1 MLRSP
6 WIAMGLTLLIA
17 LAWLRINDFIAHKG
31 WVDSKL
37 SRKFI
42 HIGTGPVFVLC
53 WLLFPDVPVS
63 RFLAA
68 LVPAGISIQFAAV
81 GLGLVNDQAAVDA
94 MSRSGDRKEILKGPL
109 LYGIVFVILTLVFW
123 KTSVIG
129 IIALMM
135 LCGGD
140 GLADVIGTRVKS
152 VELKWSKNKTL
163 AGTLGVFLGGLVFS
177 TVVLAVFVANGV
189 FVGPMSVYLWRLVI
203 IALAAAVVESLPLK
217 DIDNVT
223 VPLTVVL
230 LGLFLY

>member
-17 LAWLRINDFIAHKG
+17 LVWLRINDFIAYKG

-37 SRKFI
+37 SRKII

-53 WLLFPDVPVS
+53 WLLFPDVAVS
-63 RFLAA
+63 RYLAA
-68 LVPAGISIQFAAV
+68 LVPAGISAQFAAV
-81 GLGLVNDQAAVDA
+81 GLGLIKDQAAVDA
-94 MSRSGDRKEILKGPL
+94 MSRSGDRREILKGPL
-109 LYGIVFVILTLVFW
+109 LYGIVFVVLTLVFW

-129 IIALMM
+129 VIALMM

-163 AGTLGVFLGGLVFS
+163 AGTIGVFLGGLIFSVF
-177 TVVLAVFVANGV
+177 VLAVFVANGV
-189 FVGPMSVYLWRLVI
+189 FDGPMSGYLWRLAI
-203 IALAAAVVESLPLK
+203 IAFAAALVESLPLK

-223 VPLTVVL
+223 VPLTVVA
-230 LGLFLY
+230 LGLILY

>member
-17 LAWLRINDFIAHKG
+17 LVWLRINDFFAHKG

-37 SRKFI
+37 SRKII

-63 RFLAA
+63 RYLAA
-68 LVPAGISIQFAAV
+68 LVPAGISAQFAAV
-81 GLGLVNDQAAVDA
+81 GLGLIKDQAAVDA
-94 MSRSGDRKEILKGPL
+94 MSRSGDRREILKGPL
-109 LYGIVFVILTLVFW
+109 LYGIVFVVLTLVFW
-123 KTSVIG
+123 KASVIG

-152 VELKWSKNKTL
+152 VELKWSKNKTF
-163 AGTLGVFLGGLVFS
+163 AGTMGVFLGGLIFSVF
-177 TVVLAVFVANGV
+177 VLAVFVANGV
-189 FVGPMSVYLWRLVI
+189 FDGPMSGYMWRLVI
-203 IALAAAVVESLPLK
+203 IAFAAAVVESLPLK

-223 VPLTVVL
+223 VPLTVVA
-230 LGLFLY
+230 LGLILY

>member
-1 MLRSP
+1 MLKSP
-6 WIAMGLTLLIA
+6 WVAMGLTLLIA
-17 LAWLRINDFIAHKG
+17 LAWLRINDFFAHIG

-37 SRKFI
+37 SRKII

-68 LVPAGISIQFAAV
+68 LVPAGISVQFAAV
-81 GLGLVNDQAAVDA
+81 GLGLIKDQASVDA
-94 MSRSGDRKEILKGPL
+94 MSRSGDRREILKGPL
-109 LYGIVFVILTLVFW
+109 LYGIVFVVLTLAFW

-129 IIALMM
+129 VIALMT

-140 GLADVIGTRVKS
+140 GLGDVIGTRVKS
-152 VELKWSKNKTL
+152 VALKWSKNKTM
-163 AGTLGVFLGGLVFS
+163 AGTLGVFLGGLILSAF
-177 TVVLAVFVANGV
+177 VLYVFVANGV
-189 FVGPMSVYLWRLVI
+189 FTGPMSGYLWRLAI
-203 IALAAAVVESLPLK
+203 IAFAAAAVESLPLK

-230 LGLFLY
+230 FGLILF